1 MLIGSVLFQYVMVLN
16 IWYIQCSLWMDAV
29 NVLDA
34 GVIKMDMMISSF
46 VTEGKST
53 ANSPTAIINDKTL
66 TQRE

>member
-1 MLIGSVLFQYVMVLN
+1 MN
-16 IWYIQCSLWMDAV
+16 AV
-29 NVLDA
+29 NVLYA
-34 GVIKMDMMISSF
+34 GVIKMDVMISSF